1 MKNIALNSKQQ
12 EAIEHKNGPLLIAAG
27 AGSGK
32 TRTLT
37 QRLMYLIN
45 SGVAP
50 ENIIAITF
58 TNKAA
63 NEMRSRVANGKWQMA
78 NSNLP
83 FIGTFHSLG
92 ARILKAETKY
102 LNRNSNYAIYDD
114 DDSMSLVKK
123 ITKEMNLSKDQF
135 NPTVIQAVIG
145 KTKNELRNE
154 PSGKVYSFVFKKYE
168 EALAENNAFDFD
180 DLIQKVVVLFH
191 DYPEVL
197 KKYQALWQHILVDE
211 FQDVNTSQY
220 EMIKLLAQKHQN
232 LAVVGDDFQSIFAFR
247 GADFRNFLNF
257 EKDWPK
263 AKVILLEENYRS
275 TETILKAANGVIKN
289 NKLQKPK
296 TLWTKNND
304 GGAVKVIA
312 SSHDNDEAEWVVQK
326 ILELMRA
333 GDALNKMAIIYRTNA
348 QSRAIEQNLISA
360 GLPYKI
366 FGGIRFYD
374 RKEIKDIV
382 AALRLA
388 NNPKDSVSAERL
400 MKNLPKKS
408 ARQLVEDLPR
418 LGKEYN
424 ILELINHFLNETE
437 YFEYLEKHQK
447 NPEERIE
454 NINELI
460 VFAGTH
466 SSLSA
471 FLEQIALASSADLP
485 AEALA
490 KEGGLSSAVNLMTIH
505 IAKGLEFQSVFVIGC
520 DEGTLPHHRSY
531 EERGGLEEERR
542 LMYVAMTRA
551 EKNLFLSFN
560 KMASRFLYEIPP
572 ELVEFIQLKSQR
584 KDYLDEEEEWID
596 YE

>member
-1 MKNIALNSKQQ
+1 MDLNPKQQ
-12 EAIEHKNGPLLIAAG
+12 EAVEHKEGPLLIAAG

-37 QRLMYLIN
+37 QRLMHLIA
-45 SGVAP
+45 SGVNP

-63 NEMRSRVANGKWQMA
+63 NEMRIRI
-78 NSNLP
+78 SNDKSQIPNHKL
-83 FIGTFHSLG
+83 FVGTFHSLG
-92 ARILKAETKY
+92 ARILKAEAKY
-102 LNRNSNYAIYDD
+102 LDRNLNYVIYDD

-123 ITKEMNLSKDQF
+123 IAKELDLSKDQF
-135 NPTVIQAVIG
+135 NPAVIQAVIS
-145 KTKNELRNE
+145 KTKSELKDE

-168 EALAENNAFDFD
+168 EALTENNAFDFD
-180 DLIQKVVVLFH
+180 DLIQKVVVLFQNNP
-191 DYPEVL
+191 DVL
-197 KKYQALWQHILVDE
+197 KKYQTLWQHILVDE

-275 TETILKAANGVIKN
+275 TNTILKAANGVIKN

-296 TLWTKNND
+296 TLWTSKSEGD
-304 GGAVKVIA
+304 TVKVIA
-312 SSHDNDEAEWVVQK
+312 ASYDNEEAEWVVKK
-326 ILELMRA
+326 IVELMRA
-333 GDALNKMAIIYRTNA
+333 GDPLNKMAIIYRTNA
-348 QSRAIEQNLISA
+348 QSRAIEQNLIA
-360 GLPYKI
+360 CGLPYKI

-400 MKNLPKKS
+400 MKNLPKKT
-408 ARQLVEDLPR
+408 ARQIVEAMPK
-418 LGKEYN
+418 LGKELN
-424 ILELINHFLNETE
+424 ILELINHFLEE
-437 YFEYLEKHQK
+437 ADYFEYLEKHQK

-460 VFAGTH
+460 VFAGQFVKQGGVT
-466 SSLSA
+466 A
-471 FLEQIALASSADLP
+471 FLEQIALASSADSHKESDITSP
-485 AEALA
+485 AI
-490 KEGGLSSAVNLMTIH
+490 NLMSIH

-531 EERGGLEEERR
+531 EEKGGLEEERR

-584 KDYLDEEEEWID
+584 KDYLNEEEEWID